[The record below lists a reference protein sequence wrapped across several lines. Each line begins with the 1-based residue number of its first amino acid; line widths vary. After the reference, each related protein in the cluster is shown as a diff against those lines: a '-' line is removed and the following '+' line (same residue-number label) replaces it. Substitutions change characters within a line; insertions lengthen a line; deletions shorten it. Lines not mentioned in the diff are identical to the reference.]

1 MMIDARNYE
10 SSLANV
16 QGEIEA
22 RLLFDKLHMNILIFQ
37 PHYKQSSPN
46 LPDLH
51 MRITQSSTWMTQR

>member
-10 SSLANV
+10 SSLADV

-37 PHYKQSSPN
+37 PHYKQYFPSFPGPPMS
-46 LPDLH
+46 
-51 MRITQSSTWMTQR
+51 ITQNLI